1 MAAARDG
8 GAPMTVQLMTNE
20 LTRILK
26 DAQIFASTNTTLPI
40 INAVHLEARNGEL
53 IAVAT
58 DRFVLGVSKAP
69 LDEAGE
75 SFEVALP
82 LRQVKSIV
90 QLAGACKQ
98 AFSQTALKV
107 EDKKLS
113 VAFSS
118 GETLVLPVE
127 LESGP
132 HRGWMQLL
140 SAAADESPSKVMAV
154 NPQLLAKFA
163 RVGGASTRLRLGFFG
178 PSKPIRVSIGD
189 DFVGLIMPVRIDSE
203 EAPEWAAPDWA
214 KPQPEKP
221 KRKPRAKRP
230 SKAVPA

>member
-1 MAAARDG
+1 
-8 GAPMTVQLMTNE
+8 MTVQLMTNE

-26 DAQIFASTNTTLPI
+26 DAQIFASADSTLPS
-40 INAVHLEARNGEL
+40 INAVHLEARGGEL
-53 IAVAT
+53 LAVST

-69 LDEAGE
+69 LDESGE
-75 SFEVALP
+75 AFEVALP

-98 AFSQTALKV
+98 AFSKAALKV
-107 EDKKLS
+107 EDGKLS

-118 GETLVLPVE
+118 GETLTLPVE
-127 LESGP
+127 LEVGP

-140 SAAADESPSKVMAV
+140 SAVADEPPSKLMEI

-163 RVGGASTRLRLGFFG
+163 RVSGARTRLRLGFFG
-178 PSKPIRVSIGD
+178 PSKPIRASIGD
-189 DFVGLIMPVRIDSE
+189 DFVGLIMPVRIDLKE
-203 EAPEWAAPDWA
+203 TLEWTTPDWA
-214 KPQPEKP
+214 KQAPEKP

-230 SKAVPA
+230 AKAVPA